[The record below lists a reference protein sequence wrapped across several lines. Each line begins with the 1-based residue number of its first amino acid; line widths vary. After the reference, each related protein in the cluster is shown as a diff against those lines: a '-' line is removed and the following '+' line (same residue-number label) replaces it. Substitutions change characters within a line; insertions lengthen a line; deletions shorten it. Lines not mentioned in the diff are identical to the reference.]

1 MDNNMQSPHISA
13 PEENI
18 DLRALLEKYLK
29 KWYWFVISVTVCVG
43 IALVYLVRAI
53 PQYSVQTTLLLHIGR
68 TLPEAAETGSPAL
81 LHRPDRTCR
90 TRWRDWHNRSHRACR
105 CYRSDRKHRR
115 DRPDRNN
122 RPHRTDWGVLFRKG
136 DYL

>member
-1 MDNNMQSPHISA
+1 MDGTT
-13 PEENI
+13 E
-18 DLRALLEKYLK
+18 RAK
-29 KWYWFVISVTVCVG
+29 KTGRTEW
-43 IALVYLVRAI
+43 
-53 PQYSVQTTLLLHIGR
+53 QTTLLLHIGR

-81 LHRPDRTCR
+81 LYRPHRPCR

-122 RPHRTDWGVLFRKG
+122 RPHRTDRTDRPHRSDRSNWPDRPGRRDRTDG
-136 DYL
+136 A

>member
-1 MDNNMQSPHISA
+1 MDGTT
-13 PEENI
+13 E
-18 DLRALLEKYLK
+18 RAK
-29 KWYWFVISVTVCVG
+29 KTGRTEW
-43 IALVYLVRAI
+43 
-53 PQYSVQTTLLLHIGR
+53 QTTLLLHIGR

-81 LHRPDRTCR
+81 LYRPHRPHRPCR

>member
-1 MDNNMQSPHISA
+1 MD
-13 PEENI
+13 ETTE
-18 DLRALLEKYLK
+18 RAK
-29 KWYWFVISVTVCVG
+29 KTDRTEW
-43 IALVYLVRAI
+43 
-53 PQYSVQTTLLLHIGR
+53 QTTLLLHIGR

-81 LHRPDRTCR
+81 LYRPDRPCR